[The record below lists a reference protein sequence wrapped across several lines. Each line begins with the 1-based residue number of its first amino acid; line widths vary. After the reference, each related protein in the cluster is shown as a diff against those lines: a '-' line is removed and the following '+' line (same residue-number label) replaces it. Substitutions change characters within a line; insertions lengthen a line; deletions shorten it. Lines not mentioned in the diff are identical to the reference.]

1 MGYGTREIANL
12 PVVNRYFTIE
22 QLPQSHET
30 AKTGLSLVGAINTR
44 LAANTTLNPRPVNFS
59 AIVISNDHATVSF
72 YLRTAGADIADKGI
86 VVGPG
91 ESLFLA
97 FDGQPVSSPTPA
109 GESPAAGAAP
119 ANELVYQSVGT
130 GTTAVSVAV
139 YY

>member
-1 MGYGTREIANL
+1 MGYGPREIANL

-22 QLPQSHET
+22 QLPESDT
-30 AKTGLSLVGAINTR
+30 TLTTGASLLGAINTR
-44 LAANTTLNPRPVNFS
+44 LAANTTLNPRPTNFS
-59 AIVISNDHATVSF
+59 AIVISNDHATVNF

-109 GESPAAGAAP
+109 GEFPVAGAAP
-119 ANELVYQSVGT
+119 GNELVYQSVGT